1 MGSLR
6 FFREGKMWNASLPK
20 SRKSPSNNYYMLN
33 ESEYDLQDYADWG
46 CQGWFPGCPPD
57 SSHRDDRIGA
67 KVNPSPPPQ
76 KNKSLGLQK
85 KKKKSVEQNLTP
97 KKSHNRTIMALAP
110 NKFRAQFPSHKNQF
124 HRNYAAEI
132 RGNYQESSDCF
143 EYPQKSLLKS
153 SYPQKN
159 TFQNILTPQK
169 IRK

>member
-1 MGSLR
+1 MGMP
-6 FFREGKMWNASLPK
+6 G
-20 SRKSPSNNYYMLN
+20 
-33 ESEYDLQDYADWG
+33 
-46 CQGWFPGCPPD
+46 FPGCPPD

-67 KVNPSPPPQ
+67 KVNPSPPPPKKINPQ
-76 KNKSLGLQK
+76 GF

-97 KKSHNRTIMALAP
+97 NKIHNGTIMALAP
-110 NKFRAQFPSHKNQF
+110 NKFHAEFPSHKNQF

>member
-1 MGSLR
+1 
-6 FFREGKMWNASLPK
+6 
-20 SRKSPSNNYYMLN
+20 MLN

-67 KVNPSPPPQ
+67 KVNPSPPPPK

-85 KKKKSVEQNLTP
+85 KKSVEQNLTP
-97 KKSHNRTIMALAP
+97 NKIHNGTIMALAP
-110 NKFRAQFPSHKNQF
+110 NKFHAEFPSHKNQF

-143 EYPQKSLLKS
+143 EYPK
-153 SYPQKN
+153 
-159 TFQNILTPQK
+159 K
-169 IRK
+169 IPS

>member
-1 MGSLR
+1 MSQNMICRIMQIGDARVPGVSSG
-6 FFREGKMWNASLPK
+6 FK
-20 SRKSPSNNYYMLN
+20 S
-33 ESEYDLQDYADWG
+33 
-46 CQGWFPGCPPD
+46 QGWSNRGKSQPL
-57 SSHRDDRIGA
+57 
-67 KVNPSPPPQ
+67 PPPPK
-76 KNKSLGLQK
+76 KNKSPGLQ
-85 KKKKSVEQNLTP
+85 KKKSVEQNLTP
-97 KKSHNRTIMALAP
+97 NKIHNGTIMALAP
-110 NKFRAQFPSHKNQF
+110 NKFHAEFPSHKNQF